1 MLEEERFP
9 IKSPTEAQR
18 AYANDLVRQLQE
30 AGVYE
35 AGRYARA
42 VDRCYNRVD
51 MSRFITEMKA
61 LVEEERNSEGRYSQF
76 PNKGCKGC

>member
-1 MLEEERFP
+1 MLDEERFP
-9 IKSPTEAQR
+9 IKSPTKAQR

-42 VDRCYNRVD
+42 VDRCYNRID
-51 MSRFITEMKA
+51 MSRFISEMKE
-61 LVEEERNSEGRYSQF
+61 LVEEEKDSIGRYRQ
-76 PNKGCKGC
+76 PRGCKDC